1 MVGCT
6 VLGCSNRSEKGVHM
20 YGYPTDTERRKKWLA
35 EVNRSGQDLNITKDY
50 NNRKI
55 CEAHFETDQFVKTR
69 RAKIRL
75 KPDAVPT
82 IFGPCAVVKKRRE
95 IAPQCTPEPTK
106 IDHVKQK
113 QHIAAD
119 HSYSVKAEKGQS
131 CSSRHGDTVDPSQ
144 QQAKELSAACKDA
157 PSQQQA
163 KELSA
168 ACKDAPSQQQAKEL
182 SAACKDAPS
191 QQQAKELS
199 AACKDAPS
207 QQQAKELSAACKDAP
222 SQQQAKEL
230 SAACKDAPSQQQAKE
245 LSAACKDAPSQQ
257 QAKEL
262 SAASRQKDVDDALVD
277 MIIKDSQPFS
287 VVEDEGFR
295 AFVKKL
301 DPAYVLPTR
310 HGLKTMV
317 AARYRRTENLTGS
330 KEIKPVLLKSLN
342 KNS

>member
-20 YGYPTDTERRKKWLA
+20 YGYPTDIERRKKWLA

-131 CSSRHGDTVDPSQ
+131 CSSRHGDIVD
-144 QQAKELSAACKDA
+144 
-157 PSQQQA
+157 
-163 KELSA
+163 
-168 ACKDAPSQQQAKEL
+168 PSQQQAKEL

-317 AARYRRTENLTGS
+317 AASDRLWHEMSALRAA
-330 KEIKPVLLKSLN
+330 VHSLEGP
-342 KNS
+342 SDSSL

>member
-6 VLGCSNRSEKGVHM
+6 VLGCSNRSEKGVRM
-20 YGYPTDTERRKKWLA
+20 YGFPTDTERRKKWLV

-50 NNRKI
+50 NNKKI
-55 CEAHFETDQFVKTR
+55 CEAHFEADQFVKTR

-82 IFGPCAVVKKRRE
+82 LFGRCAVVKKRRE

-119 HSYSVKAEKGQS
+119 HSYSFKAEKGKS
-131 CSSRHGDTVDPSQ
+131 CSSRHGDIADPSQ
-144 QQAKELSAACKDA
+144 QQAKDLSAACKDAPSQEQAKELSAACKDA
-157 PSQQQA
+157 PSQEQA
-163 KELSA
+163 KDLNA
-168 ACKDAPSQQQAKEL
+168 ACKDAPSQE
-182 SAACKDAPS
+182 
-191 QQQAKELS
+191 
-199 AACKDAPS
+199 
-207 QQQAKELSAACKDAP
+207 
-222 SQQQAKEL
+222 
-230 SAACKDAPSQQQAKE
+230 
-245 LSAACKDAPSQQ
+245 

-262 SAASRQKDVDDALVD
+262 SAASKQKDVDDALVD

-295 AFVKKL
+295 ALVKKL

-310 HGLKTMV
+310 DGLKIMV
-317 AARYRRTENLTGS
+317 AARYRRTKNLTGS